1 LVCLTEV
8 RADDRHSASICLFQ
22 ADVIIKPILLYQ
34 HTTSA
39 GLLNQRIA
47 DIGCHSYVNCIASN
61 IGHIAF
67 KLVVAQDHIG
77 PVAWLIAFLTVGPVR
92 TININGAAKQSDI
105 MVKLV
110 IHKDHCFIGVRD
122 VEQRS
127 PFELLVDGFQII
139 ELLIRVKALVEE
151 VLCLVGVRV
160 TSPEGQLIIF
170 KEYIQELAFRSHF
183 ILPLLDVV
191 LGYVDIGNVD

>member
-1 LVCLTEV
+1 
-8 RADDRHSASICLFQ
+8 
-22 ADVIIKPILLYQ
+22 
-34 HTTSA
+34 
-39 GLLNQRIA
+39 
-47 DIGCHSYVNCIASN
+47 
-61 IGHIAF
+61 
-67 KLVVAQDHIG
+67 
-77 PVAWLIAFLTVGPVR
+77 
-92 TININGAAKQSDI
+92 

-151 VLCLVGVRV
+151 VLCLVGIRV
-160 TSPEGQLIIF
+160 ASPEGQLIIF